1 MADEQTDKAE
11 EQTDKPELEIQSDEN
26 WKDRVKAEDARLDAE
41 QADPSPPDEPE
52 AEPAAEPAVEPAVE
66 PGIDDIDL
74 SQLPPADFSMLVQS
88 FSTQAMVA
96 LGVIPNP
103 VTGAAQ
109 PQPAL
114 AKHFIDLLSVIEEK
128 TEGNLS
134 NPERN
139 LLVDSLHHLRMA
151 YVELSKKSD

>member
-11 EQTDKPELEIQSDEN
+11 EQTDKPELEIQSDED

-41 QADPSPPDEPE
+41 QADPPPPDEPE
-52 AEPAAEPAVEPAVE
+52 AEPAAE

>member
-1 MADEQTDKAE
+1 MTE
-11 EQTDKPELEIQSDEN
+11 EQNDKPELDIQSDED
-26 WKDRVKAEDARLDAE
+26 WKDRVKAEDAKLDAE
-41 QADPSPPDEPE
+41 SDDS
-52 AEPAAEPAVEPAVE
+52 PAAEVPAAEAAA
-66 PGIDDIDL
+66 DDFDFDIDP
-74 SQLPPADFSMLVQS
+74 SQLPPVDFSMLVQS

-96 LGVIPNP
+96 LGLIPNP
-103 VTGAAQ
+103 VTGAAK

-114 AKHFIDLLSVIEEK
+114 AKHFIDLLGVIEEK

-151 YVELSKKSD
+151 YIEISK